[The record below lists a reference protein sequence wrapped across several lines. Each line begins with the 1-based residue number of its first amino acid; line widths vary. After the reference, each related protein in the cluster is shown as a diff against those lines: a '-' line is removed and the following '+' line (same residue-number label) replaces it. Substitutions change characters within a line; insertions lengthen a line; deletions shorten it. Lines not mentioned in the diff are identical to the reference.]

1 MMANNI
7 KIDFAEWKFKEA
19 APEPSCSF
27 CKKPESEVRIIT
39 GPAVNI
45 CNECVG
51 LCNEILDGEEAER
64 RKATVDDL
72 LSIYFSDGK
81 GADVA
86 NDWDRKGMEAIYDAG
101 YRKPKE

>member
-1 MMANNI
+1 MANNI

-27 CKKPESEVRIIT
+27 CKKPKSEVRVIT
-39 GPAVNI
+39 GPGVNI

-51 LCNEILDGEEAER
+51 LCNEILAGNELARRTEAIKDILTIEHGLGDCYQP
-64 RKATVDDL
+64 VD
-72 LSIYFSDGK
+72 I
-81 GADVA
+81 A
-86 NDWDRKGMEAIYDAG
+86 EAIYDAG

>member
-45 CNECVG
+45 CNECVD
-51 LCNEILDGEEAER
+51 LCNEILGEEELA
-64 RKATVDDL
+64 RKNAAITDIVNIQSTLPD
-72 LSIYFSDGK
+72 SYQPG
-81 GADVA
+81 DVA
-86 NDWDRKGMEAIYDAG
+86 VAIYDAG
-101 YRKPKE
+101 YRKKKE